1 LIETVEGV
9 RNVDEIAAVDGV
21 DCIWLGHFDLSA
33 SLGIPG
39 EFDHP
44 EFLHAERRIRRA
56 ARKYGKALGFLVV
69 SAEQG
74 IDRFRKGYDV
84 ICYQMD
90 TLLYA
95 QTLTDGIKQIRKGC
109 KRGRS
114 KKNS

>member
-1 LIETVEGV
+1 M

-39 EFDHP
+39 DFDHP
-44 EFLHAERRIRRA
+44 EFLRAERRIRQA
-56 ARKYGKALGFLVV
+56 AHKYGKALGFLVV

-74 IDRFRKGYDV
+74 IDRFQKGYDV

-90 TLLYA
+90 TLLYP
-95 QTLTDGIKQIRKGC
+95 QTLASGIEQIRKGC
-109 KRGRS
+109 KTGRPKQKS
-114 KKNS
+114 